1 MAGKTLSPRK
11 WSAAFS
17 PEGYLDIGKTLS
29 RIHRGNGVH
38 PSIRGEV
45 WEFLLGCYDP
55 KSTFEEREQIRQH
68 QRVKYALLK
77 EECYRMFPLVG
88 SGKFVTAPIIK
99 QDGEPIQDLIVLQQ
113 INLEKGSASLT
124 KGRDNWWNA
133 ADASSGSQMVKQLN
147 GHDPM
152 DKKGIQWKLILHQIG
167 LDVVRT
173 DRTLMFYEKQEN
185 LSKLWIPWLYM
196 PGSIQMLDTARV
208 FSVGSSC
215 SYSSSD
221 IDEIRNLWIE
231 YVFEHHQQ

>member
-17 PEGYLDIGKTLS
+17 PDGYLDIGKTLS
-29 RIHRGNGVH
+29 RIHRGGVH

-77 EECYRMFPLVG
+77 QECYQMFPLVG
-88 SGKFVTAPIIK
+88 SGKFVTAPLIN
-99 QDGEPIQDLIVLQQ
+99 QAGEPIQDLIVLQQ
-113 INLEKGSASLT
+113 INLEKEPASLT
-124 KGRDNWWNA
+124 KGRANWWNA
-133 ADASSGSQMVKQLN
+133 ADASSGSQMVKQLS

-167 LDVVRT
+167 C
-173 DRTLMFYEKQEN
+173 Y
-185 LSKLWIPWLYM
+185 
-196 PGSIQMLDTARV
+196 
-208 FSVGSSC
+208 
-215 SYSSSD
+215 
-221 IDEIRNLWIE
+221 
-231 YVFEHHQQ
+231 